1 MQKII
6 SLFVVVVCLQ
16 TMQVQAQKKLTL
28 SEAITTA
35 LSNNYDI
42 RLVKNNLTI
51 SENNNDYGV
60 AGALPT
66 ITGTANNSKTLST
79 IKQDFADPTRNT
91 TKSGVD
97 GNTITAGLT
106 ASVIIFNGF
115 RIMATKDRLASIEQQ
130 NGLLLKAQMQNTVA
144 QVMTQYYDVVRQ
156 QAYLKTIEKSIEAG
170 KQRLEIV
177 ETRQKVGV
185 ANQADFLQSS
195 LDLNALIQAKQNQLI
210 VITQAKA
217 DLLNTLTLP
226 DTDKTNMDKNNIEIT
241 DSISV
246 DTKVIFEG
254 GAKTVLAGIS
264 ENPQLAA
271 LLKQTQINA
280 FIEKETKALLYP
292 TLRASTGYNV
302 NSSSSAAGFSL
313 LNETY
318 GPFLGVNLSIPI
330 YGGGAAKKNAR
341 NASINVANANLQ
353 YESAKRDI
361 LTNAVK
367 TNDAYQNSIQQLPI
381 ETQNYSMSQA
391 LLDLVMQKY
400 KLGQATMVD
409 VKQAQQSFENAG
421 FRLVSLRYTAKI
433 AEIELKRISNQ
444 LSF

>member
-6 SLFVVVVCLQ
+6 SVLVVLFCLQ

-28 SEAITTA
+28 TEAITTA
-35 LSNNYDI
+35 LSNSYDI
-42 RLVKNNLTI
+42 KLVKNNVTI

-66 ITGTANNSKTLST
+66 ITGTANNNKTLST
-79 IKQDFADPTRNT
+79 IKQNFADPTRNT

-97 GNTITAGLT
+97 GNTLSAGLT

-144 QVMTQYYDVVRQ
+144 QVMTQYYNVVRQ

-177 ETRQKVGV
+177 ETRQKLGV

-226 DTDKTNMDKNNIEIT
+226 ETEKTNIEIA

-246 DTKVIFEG
+246 DTKIIFEG

-280 FIEKETKALLYP
+280 FIEKETKALMYP

-353 YESAKRDI
+353 YESTKRDI
-361 LTNAVK
+361 VTNAVK

-381 ETQNYSMSQA
+381 ETENYSMSQA
-391 LLDLVMQKY
+391 LLDLIMQKY